1 MTAHAPAPAP
11 TPAKT
16 SAPISEIASFIHMT
30 GPQSYDYIFGSQS
43 KLEKFIA
50 KAWPMTGTLYSYD
63 ATTLVEENNTII
75 GIELG
80 YPGKEFYSRRHA
92 SLQASINAAEDGSLT
107 TDDLYGIGERAD
119 KASYLNAWVPED
131 VYYLMA
137 LAVPDTQRGRGIG
150 KHLLA
155 SAIDKAR
162 ADGFRALHL
171 DVLSDNPAIGLYT
184 AMGLTCLAE
193 TIAPE
198 PCRDHGIPMEM
209 RMGITL

>member
-1 MTAHAPAPAP
+1 MTTHALTPATANAPA
-11 TPAKT
+11 
-16 SAPISEIASFIHMT
+16 SEIAGLVHMT
-30 GPQSYDYIFGSQS
+30 GPQSYDYIFGSKT

-50 KAWPMTGTLYSYD
+50 KAWPMSGTLYCYET
-63 ATTLVEENNTII
+63 TTLVEEDGTII

-80 YPGKEFYSRRHA
+80 YPGKEFYSRRAA
-92 SLQASINAAEDGSLT
+92 SLQASIKAAEDGSLT
-107 TDDLYGIGERAD
+107 AEDLYGIGERAD

-150 KHLLA
+150 KHLLT
-155 SAIDKAR
+155 SAINKAR

-171 DVLSDNPAIGLYT
+171 DVLSGNPAIGLYT

-198 PCRDHGIPMEM
+198 PCRDHGVPMEM